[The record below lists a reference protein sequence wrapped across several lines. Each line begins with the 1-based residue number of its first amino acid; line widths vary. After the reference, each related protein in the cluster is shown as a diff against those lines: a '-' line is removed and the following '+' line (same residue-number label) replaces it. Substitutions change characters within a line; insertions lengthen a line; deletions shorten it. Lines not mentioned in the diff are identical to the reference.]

1 MRKSLESLLIVSSL
15 LFSSCSFSI
24 KDKEYSNYAKDI
36 SAQYQQ
42 SYQKL
47 DAQGY
52 PNTISPI
59 FILEFSKRQ
68 RER

>member
-1 MRKSLESLLIVSSL
+1 MKRGLEHLLLASSL
-15 LFSSCSFSI
+15 LFSGCTFSI

-36 SAQYQQ
+36 SAQYLQ

-52 PNTISPI
+52 PNTIYPI

-68 RER
+68 RKR